1 MLKIA
6 IIGTGFGQYG
16 LLPAFRSVKNCKV
29 VAICGEKRP
38 QLIEYCKRTGFKNI
52 YSDWQQLFKKE
63 KLDAVAI
70 AVPPRIQ
77 YQIAKAAIK
86 RGLHVFAEKP
96 FAVNVVQA
104 RELFFLA
111 RQKKIVNGV
120 DFIFPEIAEWGKLKE
135 LIDRNKFGKL
145 KHISANWDF
154 LSHDIKNKKATWKT
168 SITHGGGALSYYFSH
183 GLYYLEHFAGEIVN
197 AKSLF
202 TYSKESI
209 NGAEVGVDMLLKF
222 GRGVTGYAHIN
233 CGSRGLASHELVFQ
247 CERGIIFL
255 GNKGNSFVSNFTVKI
270 QNLSGERQLRVKKDR
285 GQANEDERVKVVKK
299 LAGRFVNACIRRKA
313 MSPSFKDGLRV
324 QELIEKIRAQAIR

>member
-120 DFIFPEIAEWGKLKE
+120 DFIFPEIA
-135 LIDRNKFGKL
+135 
-145 KHISANWDF
+145 
-154 LSHDIKNKKATWKT
+154 
-168 SITHGGGALSYYFSH
+168 
-183 GLYYLEHFAGEIVN
+183 
-197 AKSLF
+197 
-202 TYSKESI
+202 
-209 NGAEVGVDMLLKF
+209 
-222 GRGVTGYAHIN
+222 
-233 CGSRGLASHELVFQ
+233 
-247 CERGIIFL
+247 
-255 GNKGNSFVSNFTVKI
+255 
-270 QNLSGERQLRVKKDR
+270 
-285 GQANEDERVKVVKK
+285 
-299 LAGRFVNACIRRKA
+299 
-313 MSPSFKDGLRV
+313 
-324 QELIEKIRAQAIR
+324 